1 MLILRQKSCL
11 KLVKMQKII
20 NKIEG
25 LFKIPF
31 WHVILFSL
39 LFLTIA
45 LNSVLGVIKA
55 ETITEKFFQGF
66 YYIHNIDYPRILIQC
81 VVVPFIFFSL
91 VWIILKKI
99 NNKQT
104 KENDYLMVL
113 FQLYIYNLLA
123 GAITMLI
130 LAFVH

>member
-1 MLILRQKSCL
+1 
-11 KLVKMQKII
+11 MQKII